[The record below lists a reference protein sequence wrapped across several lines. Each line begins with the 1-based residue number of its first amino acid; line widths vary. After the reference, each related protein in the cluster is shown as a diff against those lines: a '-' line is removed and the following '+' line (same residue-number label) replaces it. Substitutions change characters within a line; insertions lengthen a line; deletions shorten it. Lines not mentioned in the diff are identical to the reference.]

1 MRRDILM
8 CLIMQP
14 IKFGVRKKMLASL
27 TGDVNGTT
35 GLVNFLKTVSFWCTC
50 KTCKWAVGGKRPKR
64 KSYSKNY
71 VRFLCFPL
79 FKLLIKHSVFF

>member
-1 MRRDILM
+1 MIYLLRVAHAIQKHRAEMRRDILM

-35 GLVNFLKTVSFWCTC
+35 GLVNFF
-50 KTCKWAVGGKRPKR
+50 
-64 KSYSKNY
+64 KNS
-71 VRFLCFPL
+71 
-79 FKLLIKHSVFF
+79 KLLVHS

>member
-35 GLVNFLKTVSFWCTC
+35 GLVNFLKTASFWCTC
-50 KTCKWAVGGKRPKR
+50 KTCKWAVGVLVHENG
-64 KSYSKNY
+64 
-71 VRFLCFPL
+71 
-79 FKLLIKHSVFF
+79 